1 MKKNLSEILQSA
13 DAEALEG
20 LFDSVKA
27 QEKPA
32 RKTEKRPK
40 SNRPIFFRVVAFAA
54 SFALLLSGAIILTTL
69 LTRETGSSI
78 SPTVPGGTSKADLN
92 NESGGSD
99 SSNSY
104 GRMVDNPKPYDSSFN
119 ALTRRA
125 DFNEIIWDAEAEL
138 PYVADDSPALVEWNG
153 LSLSEALYN
162 KLLSASDNDLFAVT
176 VKVKPDF
183 PYTIKDYPYL
193 PRLVVVNM
201 NEFGFVVDNFV
212 YSGYHQATDQHYEIA
227 VMTKA
232 QLASLRQNY
241 EAPEGWLPFNF
252 ESGYFTTL
260 PYPEEDIAY
269 AISTYASV
277 PNTRDAPDAS
287 PEEPATILE

>member
-27 QEKPA
+27 KENPTQN
-32 RKTEKRPK
+32 TEKKPK
-40 SNRPIFFRVVAFAA
+40 NNQPIFLRVVAVAA
-54 SFALLLSGAIILTTL
+54 SFALLLSGAIVLTTL
-69 LTRETGSSI
+69 LSHKNSGSI

-92 NESGGSD
+92 DGNGGSD

-162 KLLSASDNDLFAVT
+162 KLLSTSDNDLFAVT

-183 PYTIKDYPYL
+183 SYTIKDYPYL

-252 ESGYFTTL
+252 ETGYFTTV
-260 PYPEEDIAY
+260 PCPEEDIAY
-269 AISTYASV
+269 AVNRNSHATAPSV
-277 PNTRDAPDAS
+277 PDESDQIPD
-287 PEEPATILE
+287 TIQE

>member
-1 MKKNLSEILQSA
+1 MKKNLFEILQSA

-54 SFALLLSGAIILTTL
+54 SIALLLSGAIVLTTL
-69 LTRETGSSI
+69 LSH
-78 SPTVPGGTSKADLN
+78 KN
-92 NESGGSD
+92 GGSD

-183 PYTIKDYPYL
+183 SYTIKDYPYL

-252 ESGYFTTL
+252 ENGYFTTL